1 MAKKLFDFDAEF
13 KLGIDEVDNEHIKLV
28 DMLNTVHEL
37 LNMGKRNEAQQY
49 FNQTLASYVDE
60 HFSNEEKFM
69 ESFDYPALDEHRRI
83 HENFKRSFRDQQPLI
98 AAYDDAAFRKALS
111 DAFVWIISHIGKT
124 DRKYA
129 DFYLSKN
136 A

>member
-98 AAYDDAAFRKALS
+98 AAYDDVAFRKALS
-111 DAFVWIISHIGKT
+111 DAFAWIISHIGKT

-129 DFYLSKN
+129 SFYLSKS